1 MSCKFEQQQSGL
13 TAQQAEY
20 IQQKQFNAQRIVAD
34 IFRCPLHSFGL
45 AAAPTYASVEQ
56 NAREFVQYTLTPIIT
71 NIEQQIQKQLL
82 DDSDDVYI
90 NFNVNGLLRGDVQT
104 RIEYYKFALQNG
116 VMTPNQVAEEEDL
129 GFVIPDQNG
138 GDTYVRNTQFVPVD
152 SSVTPVDIPSIKN
165 VPTNSL
171 SENT

>member
-1 MSCKFEQQQSGL
+1 
-13 TAQQAEY
+13 
-20 IQQKQFNAQRIVAD
+20 
-34 IFRCPLHSFGL
+34 
-45 AAAPTYASVEQ
+45 
-56 NAREFVQYTLTPIIT
+56 
-71 NIEQQIQKQLL
+71 
-82 DDSDDVYI
+82 
-90 NFNVNGLLRGDVQT
+90 
-104 RIEYYKFALQNG
+104 
-116 VMTPNQVAEEEDL
+116 MTPNQVAEEEDL